1 MGLVPKW
8 AKRDW
13 TLRRISISESIS
25 PAGSYLK
32 PLDATLIFVNFPAFA
47 VVSFEASLLSLL
59 ALGPFSIVPESSDQ
73 PFEHRVNQQIA
84 SSLFLPPHPRRG
96 MLLCN

>member
-1 MGLVPKW
+1 MGLALKW

-13 TLRRISISESIS
+13 TLRRISILESIS
-25 PAGSYLK
+25 PVGSFLE
-32 PLDATLIFVNFPAFA
+32 PLDAILIFVALSAFA
-47 VVSFEASLLSLL
+47 VVYSEASLPSLF

-84 SSLFLPPHPRRG
+84 SSLSFSEPRRG